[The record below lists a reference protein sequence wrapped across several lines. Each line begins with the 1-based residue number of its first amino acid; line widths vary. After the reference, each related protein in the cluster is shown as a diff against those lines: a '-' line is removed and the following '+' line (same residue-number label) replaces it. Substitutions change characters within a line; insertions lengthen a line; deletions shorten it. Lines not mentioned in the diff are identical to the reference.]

1 MALVSAVWD
10 KLLGSVSAPVRPS
23 VSQGNGLRL
32 ESAPYHVPL
41 RNLSRC
47 RAQNSVGTSSSPSD
61 SCLTWRTPVT
71 RLPQPLVPTCQWSAA
86 GELGLLRHPPH
97 AAGVSADVVPGTQ
110 SSPAATGVRIGRTQG
125 RHMGPMTAPVRT
137 VRSAELLP
145 QERELLQTSGV
156 IVAALLRKERLVTVP
171 EAGGQHDQPVRPV
184 EEPRRIDPVR
194 LLLLI
199 GGERPCQRVELEQQL
214 FHTHCRVKQ
223 LVPKIDLVP
232 LDIDLHD
239 VNGFVPE
246 YLHNTGEGLKPHFDR
261 LVAGGV
267 HLKRA
272 IVGIGIQ
279 APWMELPVDFV
290 LDFLHHRHN
299 MRRRIKRVDLTILR
313 YRLFKRVV
321 GAHPKT
327 VGHAPLLHDRGGHA
341 DDPPSVAA
349 VPEPLPVWA
358 DRVAL
363 LLDDLRVQVNGV
375 RRLRLS
381 APFVGVAGTAE
392 V

>member
-171 EAGGQHDQPVRPV
+171 EAGGQHDQPVLRGIAHGA
-184 EEPRRIDPVR
+184 RD
-194 LLLLI
+194 
-199 GGERPCQRVELEQQL
+199 GGCLGRGASGAQETSP
-214 FHTHCRVKQ
+214 
-223 LVPKIDLVP
+223 
-232 LDIDLHD
+232 
-239 VNGFVPE
+239 
-246 YLHNTGEGLKPHFDR
+246 
-261 LVAGGV
+261 GGT
-267 HLKRA
+267 A
-272 IVGIGIQ
+272 
-279 APWMELPVDFV
+279 
-290 LDFLHHRHN
+290 
-299 MRRRIKRVDLTILR
+299 
-313 YRLFKRVV
+313 
-321 GAHPKT
+321 
-327 VGHAPLLHDRGGHA
+327 
-341 DDPPSVAA
+341 
-349 VPEPLPVWA
+349 
-358 DRVAL
+358 
-363 LLDDLRVQVNGV
+363 
-375 RRLRLS
+375 RRLREREATRKFKCHS
-381 APFVGVAGTAE
+381 TA
-392 V
+392 